1 MTIDKQKEGR
11 IKMKRALTAIM
22 TLVITLSTFGNHAF
36 AYDNKTFNWSY
47 KPAPTHTPA
56 DTEPHY
62 KDMLT
67 ASDGYFLGDTNEK
80 SLYLT
85 FDNGYE
91 NGYTEKVLDVL
102 AEKKVPGAFFVTGH
116 YLKTAGEL
124 VKRMVNDGHIVGN
137 HSFHHPS
144 LPAVSDG
151 KLTEE
156 LESVKTMF
164 TELTGESKMQYLRPP
179 RGEFSERT
187 LMNSKQMG
195 YTNVFWSLAYKDW
208 EVDKQKG
215 KDYAFEQV
223 MKRIHPGA
231 VMLIHSVS
239 PDNAAALADIID
251 ECERLGYTFRSLDE
265 LSLQQPMP

>member
-1 MTIDKQKEGR
+1 MIFSCFCNQ
-11 IKMKRALTAIM
+11 
-22 TLVITLSTFGNHAF
+22 AF
-36 AYDNKTFNWSY
+36 AYDNKKYNWSY

-62 KDMLT
+62 KEMLE
-67 ASDGYFLGDTNEK
+67 ASDSYFLGETNEK

-91 NGYTEKVLDVL
+91 NGYTEKVLDTL
-102 AEKKVPGAFFVTGH
+102 AEKGVPGAFFVTGH

-124 VKRMVNDGHIVGN
+124 VKRMVNEGHIVGN

-144 LPAVSDG
+144 LPAVNDE

-156 LESVKTMF
+156 LESVKSMF
-164 TELTGESKMQYLRPP
+164 TELTGEPEMKYLRAP

-187 LMNSKQMG
+187 LMTSNQLG

-215 KDYAFEQV
+215 KEYAYEQV

-231 VMLIHSVS
+231 IMLIHSVS
-239 PDNAAALADIID
+239 PDNAAALGDIID
-251 ECERLGYTFRSLDE
+251 ECEKLGYTFRSLDE
-265 LSLQQPMP
+265 LSLQQPLP